1 MPRRMVFC
9 DGTEDKKD
17 YSSIAI
23 LDGAIVTK
31 DTHQNFYVVIW
42 IFVLRAY
49 GILVPLL
56 TKIV

>member
-9 DGTEDKKD
+9 DGTEDKKY